1 MPFGRPISASL
12 RNGERK
18 PKTHKKV
25 TPFRVPEGPG
35 SRKEGGSG
43 NHVPGRTPGSSILG
57 VGLKAHGP
65 PSYIYIYI
73 YIERERDGWTD
84 SKIDM

>member
-1 MPFGRPISASL
+1 MPYGRPIIAAYATGKES
-12 RNGERK
+12 
-18 PKTHKKV
+18 PKRTKKF

-57 VGLKAHGP
+57 VGLKASGP
-65 PSYIYIYI
+65 PSYIYVYV
-73 YIERERDGWTD
+73 
-84 SKIDM
+84 SKKDFI